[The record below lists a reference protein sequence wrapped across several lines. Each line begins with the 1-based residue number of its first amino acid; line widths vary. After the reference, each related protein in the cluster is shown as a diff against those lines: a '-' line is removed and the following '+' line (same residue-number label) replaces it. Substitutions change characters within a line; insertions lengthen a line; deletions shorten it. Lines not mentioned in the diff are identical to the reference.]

1 MKRPPLRYHGG
12 KWVLAPWI
20 ISHFPGHT
28 CYVEPF
34 GGTTATESLWLSP
47 SVVQAHDGRMPLFD
61 EVLQ

>member
-47 SVVQAHDGRMPLFD
+47 SVVQANDGRMP
-61 EVLQ
+61 